1 MPPAVVAPRMVR
13 AGSRRSS
20 PVAFVVAAVLLV
32 AVAIGALLPSPD
44 DEPTPT
50 AAAADAAALEAPAVA
65 SRELPVVDVPLES
78 APASPP
84 VEALSPGSDRE
95 TSAFRNS
102 GQVVSTWGEPA
113 PTGVRAMCTLVVID
127 DLDRPVPG
135 ASVRLW
141 GDEQPPVQGHVRY
154 SRTKSV
160 GPFESTTGADGRCE
174 VRPPPYRPRAR
185 VEKEGVGRSNLVE
198 LSPRD
203 ERDQYKLV
211 VVPLIRPAH
220 LLGRV
225 ERADGSPAPG
235 IAVGISEFASLKG
248 SEDASSSL
256 VTDAAGRFECDVL
269 GEARVKLLIVY
280 EETKSCESW
289 FETRSGETRQALL
302 RLPGSWTLTGR
313 LVREDGTPVEGATVE
328 FEPDPRSDEL
338 GSEVSLG
345 FLHARTDE
353 AGRFEIEFRQPAGG
367 RLKASGARFVGLV
380 ERPHVIVDRTH
391 PNPDVTLIASASGS
405 IAGRVVDE
413 AGKPLARVQ
422 VAAVAESIRRDGTAS
437 RERDD
442 GLQDVKETRTGDDG
456 GFELAPLHPRGV
468 FTILAE
474 HGKSG
479 RVLSA
484 RHVSTG
490 TRDLVLALGDATEL
504 RASLTLVVSEAASG
518 RRVDRFM
525 VGWEQHDID
534 EPSRTFGW
542 GGQAYEGTS
551 GIAELA
557 HQPDGVTYDAMVMA
571 EGLGSAFVTG
581 MTATIEGT
589 TVKVS
594 LPALASLEVDVT
606 DGGAPAAWGVVEVER
621 REFQVMEVMIHP
633 YSVQRRSRA
642 DEHGHVRLTELEPG
656 RYGVRVTHGGRGV
669 VREIQVEPGAAA
681 RLAVDLP

>member
-1 MPPAVVAPRMVR
+1 MSPAVVAPRMVR

-32 AVAIGALLPSPD
+32 AVAIGVLWPSTD
-44 DEPTPT
+44 HEPPP
-50 AAAADAAALEAPAVA
+50 AAADSPTLEPPAAA
-65 SRELPVVDVPLES
+65 SRELPVVDVPLDS

-135 ASVRLW
+135 ATVRLW
-141 GDEQPPVQGHVRY
+141 GDEQAPVQGHVRR

-174 VRPPPYRPRAR
+174 ARPPPYRPRAR

-198 LSPRD
+198 LSPLD

-225 ERADGSPAPG
+225 EQADGSPAPG

-248 SEDASSSL
+248 SEDASSSV

-313 LVREDGTPVEGATVE
+313 LVREDGTPVKGATVE
-328 FEPDPRSDEL
+328 FEPDPRPEEL
-338 GSEVSLG
+338 GREVSLG

-353 AGRFEIEFRQPAGG
+353 AGRFEIDFRQPASG

-380 ERPHVIVDRTH
+380 ERPRVTVDRAH
-391 PNPDVTLIASASGS
+391 PNPDVTLIARASAS

-413 AGKPLARVQ
+413 AGKGLAGLE
-422 VAAVAESIRRDGTAS
+422 VAAVGESIRRDGTS
-437 RERDD
+437 TRERDD
-442 GLQDVKETRTGDDG
+442 NEFLGRLETRTKGDG
-456 GFELAPLHPRGV
+456 RFELAPLHPQAV
-468 FTILAE
+468 FTVLAK
-474 HGKSG
+474 HGKTG

-484 RHVSTG
+484 SHVSAG
-490 TRDLVLALGDATEL
+490 TRDLVLALGSANEQ
-504 RASLTLVVSEAASG
+504 RASITLVVSEAESG
-518 RRVDRFM
+518 RRVDRFT
-525 VGWEQHDID
+525 VFYLQHDLR
-534 EPSRTFGW
+534 EPLRTRDW
-542 GGQAYEGTS
+542 GGQVYEGTS
-551 GIAELA
+551 GIAELG
-557 HQPDGVTYDAMVMA
+557 HQMEGVSYTAFVLA
-571 EGLGSAFVTG
+571 EGLGRGIVSDVK
-581 MTATIEGT
+581 ATIEGT
-589 TVKVS
+589 TVKVA

-606 DGGAPAAWGVVEVER
+606 DGGAPAAWAVVEVER
-621 REFQVMEVMIHP
+621 REFQLMEVMIHP
-633 YSVQRRSRA
+633 HSVQCGSRA

-656 RYGVRVTHGGRGV
+656 AYGVRVTHGGRGV